1 MYEGN
6 VLVIDDDPGRAQT
19 LAESVRKVGFDAQI
33 ITDAFN
39 EEFSLN
45 SDSQL
50 DVVLCEMDLKDF
62 SWREASHALKKM
74 DVQVP
79 AIMLSDEFQSDQM
92 MTALRLGA
100 SDFFVR
106 PLDSKALFKSIK
118 RCVRQRR
125 LKRELKDSRIKLE
138 NSIKVLEQDQLAGR
152 QAQLAM
158 LPDSPMHLDHYSFSH
173 MVLPSLYLS
182 GDFIDY
188 FTVGDRYIT
197 FFIAD
202 VSGHGSS
209 SAFATVLMKNLFARK
224 RSDFFRRDDD
234 TIRWPAKMLRRA
246 NKELLDLGVDKFAT
260 MVVGVI
266 DIINNS
272 LSYSIAGH
280 LPLPVLITP
289 GEDARF
295 LSGEG
300 PPVGLIS
307 DAEFKEQQIQ
317 LPDVFMLSIFTD
329 GILEILP
336 ASNLISKESRFLEK
350 FERSVVP
357 SDDLIKSLGL
367 LDAQPA
373 PDDIAGL
380 FISRKH

>member
-19 LAESVRKVGFDAQI
+19 LADSVRKVGFDAQI

-62 SWREASHALKKM
+62 SWREASQALKKM

-92 MTALRLGA
+92 ITALRLGA

-138 NSIKVLEQDQLAGR
+138 NSIKILEQDQLAGR

-173 MVLPSLYLS
+173 MVIPSLYLS
-182 GDFIDY
+182 GDFTDY
-188 FTVGDRYIT
+188 FTVGDRYIA
-197 FFIAD
+197 FFMAD

-224 RSDFFRRDDD
+224 RSDFFRRNDD
-234 TIRWPAKMLRRA
+234 TIRWPVKMLERA

-260 MVVGVI
+260 MAVGVI

-280 LPLPVLITP
+280 LPLPVLIAP
-289 GEDARF
+289 GKDARF
-295 LSGEG
+295 LPGEG
-300 PPVGLIS
+300 PPVGLMS
-307 DAEFKEQQIQ
+307 DAEFKEKQIQ
-317 LPDVFMLSIFTD
+317 LPDVFMLSIFSD

-336 ASNLISKESRFLEK
+336 ASNLISKESCFLEK
-350 FERSVVP
+350 FKTSIIS

-367 LDAQPA
+367 LDTQPA

-380 FISRKH
+380 FIVRKR

>member
-19 LAESVRKVGFDAQI
+19 LADSVRKVGFDAQI

-92 MTALRLGA
+92 ITALRLGA

-158 LPDSPMHLDHYSFSH
+158 LPDSPIHLDHYSFSH

-234 TIRWPAKMLRRA
+234 TIRWPAKMLR
-246 NKELLDLGVDKFAT
+246 N
-260 MVVGVI
+260 
-266 DIINNS
+266 
-272 LSYSIAGH
+272 
-280 LPLPVLITP
+280 
-289 GEDARF
+289 
-295 LSGEG
+295 
-300 PPVGLIS
+300 
-307 DAEFKEQQIQ
+307 Q
-317 LPDVFMLSIFTD
+317 
-329 GILEILP
+329 
-336 ASNLISKESRFLEK
+336 
-350 FERSVVP
+350 
-357 SDDLIKSLGL
+357 
-367 LDAQPA
+367 
-373 PDDIAGL
+373 
-380 FISRKH
+380 

>member
-19 LAESVRKVGFDAQI
+19 LADSVRKVGFDAQI
-33 ITDAFN
+33 ITDAVN
-39 EEFSLN
+39 GEFSLN
-45 SDSQL
+45 SDSPL

-62 SWREASHALKKM
+62 SWREASQALKKM

-158 LPDSPMHLDHYSFSH
+158 LPDSPMYLDHYSFSH
-173 MVLPSLYLS
+173 VMIPSLYLS
-182 GDFIDY
+182 GDFTDY

-197 FFIAD
+197 FFMAD

-234 TIRWPAKMLRRA
+234 TIRWPEKMLKRA

-266 DIINNS
+266 DILNNS

-289 GEDARF
+289 GKDARF

-300 PPVGLIS
+300 PPVGLMCE
-307 DAEFKEQQIQ
+307 AEFTEQQIQ
-317 LPDVFMLSIFTD
+317 LPDIFMLSIFSD

-336 ASNLISKESRFLEK
+336 TSDLISKESCFLEK
-350 FERSVVP
+350 FARSVVP

-367 LDAQPA
+367 LDARPA

>member
-1 MYEGN
+1 MCEGN
-6 VLVIDDDPGRAQT
+6 VLVIDDDPGRAQA
-19 LAESVRKVGFDAQI
+19 LADSVQKAGFDAQI
-33 ITDAFN
+33 VTDAVN
-39 EEFSLN
+39 GNFSLN

-50 DVVLCEMDLKDF
+50 DVVLCEMDLKGF
-62 SWREASHALKKM
+62 SWTEASQVLKKM

-79 AIMLSDEFQSDQM
+79 AIMLSDAFESQQM

-106 PLDSKALFKSIK
+106 PLDSSALLESIS

-125 LKRELKDSRIKLE
+125 LRRELKDSRIKLE
-138 NSIKVLEQDQLAGR
+138 NTIKVLEQDQQAGR

-158 LPDSPMHLDHYSFSH
+158 LPDSPMCFNKYSFEH
-173 MVLPSLYLS
+173 IVVPSLYLS
-182 GDFIDY
+182 GDFTDY
-188 FTVGDRYIT
+188 FTVGDRYIA
-197 FFIAD
+197 FFLAD

-224 RSDFFRRDDD
+224 RSDFFRRNDE
-234 TIRWPAKMLRRA
+234 TIRSPGKMLKRA

-266 DIINNS
+266 DTIKNS
-272 LSYSIAGH
+272 LSYSVAGH
-280 LPLPVLITP
+280 LPLPVLIP
-289 GEDARF
+289 SGENARF

-300 PPVGLIS
+300 PPVGLMS
-307 DAEFKEQQIQ
+307 DPEFKEQQIS
-317 LPDVFMLSIFTD
+317 LPDAFMLSIFSD

-336 ASNLISKESRFLEK
+336 ASDLLSKEALFLEK
-350 FERSVVP
+350 FGKSPLP
-357 SDDLIKSLGL
+357 SDDIIKSLGI
-367 LDAQPA
+367 LDAEPA

-380 FISRKH
+380 FISKDH

>member
-6 VLVIDDDPGRAQT
+6 VLVIDDDPGRARE
-19 LAESVRKVGFDAQI
+19 LADSVRKVGFDAQI
-33 ITDAFN
+33 ITDAAN
-39 EEFSLN
+39 GEFSLN

-62 SWREASHALKKM
+62 SWREASQALKKM

-125 LKRELKDSRIKLE
+125 LKRELKDSRTKLE

-173 MVLPSLYLS
+173 MVIPSLYLS
-182 GDFIDY
+182 GDFTDY
-188 FTVGDRYIT
+188 FTVGDRYIA
-197 FFIAD
+197 FFMAD

-224 RSDFFRRDDD
+224 RSDFFRRNDD
-234 TIRWPAKMLRRA
+234 TIRCPAKMLERA
-246 NKELLDLGVDKFAT
+246 NKEILDLGVDKFAT
-260 MVVGVI
+260 MAVGVI

-280 LPLPVLITP
+280 LPLPVLTTP
-289 GEDARF
+289 GKDARF
-295 LSGEG
+295 LPGEG
-300 PPVGLIS
+300 PPVGLMS
-307 DAEFKEQQIQ
+307 DAEFREKQIQ
-317 LPDVFMLSIFTD
+317 LPDIFMLSIFSD

-336 ASNLISKESRFLEK
+336 ASNLISKESCFLEK
-350 FERSVVP
+350 FEGSIVS

-367 LDAQPA
+367 LHTQPA

-380 FISRKH
+380 FITRKH